1 MQEEIIV
8 QENSSNKR
16 LDSFIAEK
24 IENLSRTGIQK
35 LIEDGEGQVNEKEAK
50 ASFVEKTGYS
60 EAMRTSSAQDWSE
73 GIQSMC
79 MEYQQ
84 ACI

>member
-35 LIEDGEGQVNEKEAK
+35 LIEDGKVLVNGKK
-50 ASFVEKTGYS
+50 GKGFIQTGW
-60 EAMRTSSAQDWSE
+60 RR
-73 GIQSMC
+73 
-79 MEYQQ
+79 
-84 ACI
+84 

>member
-24 IENLSRTGIQK
+24 IEN
-35 LIEDGEGQVNEKEAK
+35 
-50 ASFVEKTGYS
+50 FVRDKIGN
-60 EAMRTSSAQDWSE
+60 
-73 GIQSMC
+73 
-79 MEYQQ
+79 
-84 ACI
+84 

>member
-1 MQEEIIV
+1 MYKRGANSMQEEIIV

-35 LIEDGEGQVNEKEAK
+35 L
-50 ASFVEKTGYS
+50 
-60 EAMRTSSAQDWSE
+60 
-73 GIQSMC
+73 
-79 MEYQQ
+79 
-84 ACI
+84 